1 MNAKVPNAPEL
12 LFAFNLLNFAF
23 AKRMNMTDINT
34 PVTLTPSTVK
44 ELKRILSE
52 DNIPS
57 GHRLRIGVKG
67 GGCSGLTY
75 VMAFEEPKPEDEWV
89 EIVGFPAS
97 SIRPMRCICMEW
109 RSTGGRV
116 WMPGDL
122 YSTIPMH
129 PQPADAALLLQFD
142 TAKTSSFS
150 EGSQR
155 EPFSWKEL
163 NCSLSGISIIYVRSL
178 HENAPDDDRGRFY
191 LGNDWSLIYA

>member
-23 AKRMNMTDINT
+23 VIRMNMTDINT

-89 EIVGFPAS
+89 EIEGIPCIINPAHALYLHGMEIDWGTGLDARGFVFNNPNAS
-97 SIRPMRCICMEW
+97 STCGC
-109 RSTGGRV
+109 G
-116 WMPGDL
+116 
-122 YSTIPMH
+122 
-129 PQPADAALLLQFD
+129 
-142 TAKTSSFS
+142 TSFA
-150 EGSQR
+150 
-155 EPFSWKEL
+155 
-163 NCSLSGISIIYVRSL
+163 V
-178 HENAPDDDRGRFY
+178 
-191 LGNDWSLIYA
+191 